1 MPKDI
6 ESLEQ
11 SRKIRKAVIEKYGEV
26 PSSVWNID
34 YSWGKH
40 IKEMDEIK
48 QDNVALDKH
57 KKMDYGEKKT
67 ITTLGGEEINVLDKS
82 KLRKAFKMSSVNVRG
97 KGSGVSTFPPDL
109 ARRIVLYYS
118 KENDTVLDC
127 FSGHNSRLQV
137 TYELNRNYIGYDI
150 CSSYMR
156 FNEKVRDEITG
167 KGTQKLLFAPKNF
180 ITLREKSSEKLDEE
194 DNSVDMIYSSPPYY
208 CFTEDSEIITL
219 EGIKKIKDIKR
230 GDYVYSHLGKFRKV
244 LGVSSRYITE
254 KVKKI
259 NIWGN
264 QIPIEVTPNHKLY
277 AVYGKQCPY
286 YKKRNICKPDCGYLR
301 NGNNIK
307 HKCRYSYKKYSPS
320 WIESEKLTKND
331 FLLYP
336 INTTIKN
343 IKEIKISDYVK
354 NVKIENNIIKLN
366 NNQYGV
372 KDISNV
378 IKITEDFLRLCGYF
392 IAEGHAYKSEINF
405 SFNKNEEFFISDVE
419 NIFMKI
425 WGIKSNRTIQNN
437 VCQLKFYR
445 SPLASL
451 FNILFGE
458 YSYNKKIP
466 EFIMFLPPRKQMFL
480 VEGYYYGD
488 GFHIL
493 KNGCGF
499 TSVSPTLIEQLKQ
512 ILLRN
517 RIIFNMNKNDRVGKE
532 WKVFGNKV
540 ICRHANYILNTTAKT
555 EVNKFSKF
563 IKYKKVIKKNKT
575 QTGRPYSF
583 IRGNYLY
590 MPIRKIQDIDYK
602 GNVYN
607 CEVDADNSYTLNT
620 TIAHNCL
627 EYYDDNPQQLGY
639 NKTYDEFLEG
649 LLRVIKESY
658 RVLKPNKYCIF
669 NVNDFRKDGKLYTF
683 HCDTI
688 DLFKKAGFRIW
699 DIIIIKWQ
707 MSVGNCFASQVEEEK

>member
-194 DNSVDMIYSSPPYY
+194 DNSVDMIYSSPPY
-208 CFTEDSEIITL
+208 
-219 EGIKKIKDIKR
+219 
-230 GDYVYSHLGKFRKV
+230 H
-244 LGVSSRYITE
+244 
-254 KVKKI
+254 
-259 NIWGN
+259 NI
-264 QIPIEVTPNHKLY
+264 
-277 AVYGKQCPY
+277 
-286 YKKRNICKPDCGYLR
+286 
-301 NGNNIK
+301 
-307 HKCRYSYKKYSPS
+307 
-320 WIESEKLTKND
+320 
-331 FLLYP
+331 
-336 INTTIKN
+336 
-343 IKEIKISDYVK
+343 
-354 NVKIENNIIKLN
+354 
-366 NNQYGV
+366 
-372 KDISNV
+372 
-378 IKITEDFLRLCGYF
+378 
-392 IAEGHAYKSEINF
+392 
-405 SFNKNEEFFISDVE
+405 
-419 NIFMKI
+419 
-425 WGIKSNRTIQNN
+425 
-437 VCQLKFYR
+437 
-445 SPLASL
+445 
-451 FNILFGE
+451 
-458 YSYNKKIP
+458 
-466 EFIMFLPPRKQMFL
+466 
-480 VEGYYYGD
+480 
-488 GFHIL
+488 
-493 KNGCGF
+493 
-499 TSVSPTLIEQLKQ
+499 
-512 ILLRN
+512 
-517 RIIFNMNKNDRVGKE
+517 
-532 WKVFGNKV
+532 
-540 ICRHANYILNTTAKT
+540 
-555 EVNKFSKF
+555 
-563 IKYKKVIKKNKT
+563 
-575 QTGRPYSF
+575 
-583 IRGNYLY
+583 
-590 MPIRKIQDIDYK
+590 
-602 GNVYN
+602 
-607 CEVDADNSYTLNT
+607 
-620 TIAHNCL
+620 
-627 EYYDDNPQQLGY
+627 EYYDDHPQQLGY
-639 NKTYDEFLEG
+639 NKTYEEFLEG

-707 MSVGNCFASQVEEEK
+707 MSVGNCFASQVEERKITSKMHEYLIVGKKII